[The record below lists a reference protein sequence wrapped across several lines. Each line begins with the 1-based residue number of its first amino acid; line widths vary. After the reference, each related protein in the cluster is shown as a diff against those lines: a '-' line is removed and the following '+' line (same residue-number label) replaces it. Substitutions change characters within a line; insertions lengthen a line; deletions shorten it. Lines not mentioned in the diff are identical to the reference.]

1 MENDK
6 DGLFLFLDFEKAF
19 DSVEWNFLFKV
30 LKKFDFGDNFISWVT
45 ILYTNPIFRIKN
57 NGWIS
62 KTCEM
67 SRGIRQGCPV
77 SALLYLFIAEILAI
91 KLKTNNDIKGIKIAN
106 MSTAIKNLQHADDV
120 TLALR
125 DMLSLDKAIETVKS
139 FCDHAGSKVNLNKTQ
154 CILLGKLKDK
164 HSNIGEINVTNDAV
178 RCLGI
183 FIGHDKEQ
191 CFDLNWKKN

>member
-1 MENDK
+1 M
-6 DGLFLFLDFEKAF
+6 
-19 DSVEWNFLFKV
+19 
-30 LKKFDFGDNFISWVT
+30 
-45 ILYTNPIFRIKN
+45 
-57 NGWIS
+57 
-62 KTCEM
+62 
-67 SRGIRQGCPV
+67 
-77 SALLYLFIAEILAI
+77 YLFIAEILAI
-91 KLKTNNDIKGIKIAN
+91 KLKINNDIKGIKIAN
-106 MSTAIKNLQHADDV
+106 MSTEIKNLQHADDV

-164 HSNIGEINVTNDAV
+164 HSNIDEINVTNDAV

-191 CFDLNWKKN
+191 CFDLNWKKITTIWKNFLNHGKKENLLFLEKLV

>member
-1 MENDK
+1 
-6 DGLFLFLDFEKAF
+6 
-19 DSVEWNFLFKV
+19 
-30 LKKFDFGDNFISWVT
+30 
-45 ILYTNPIFRIKN
+45 
-57 NGWIS
+57 
-62 KTCEM
+62 M
-67 SRGIRQGCPV
+67 SRGIRQGCPI

-106 MSTAIKNLQHADDV
+106 ISTENLQHADDV

-154 CILLGKLKDK
+154 CILLGKRKDK
-164 HSNIGEINVTNDAV
+164 HSNIDEINVTNDAV

-191 CFDLNWKKN
+191 CFDLNWKKITMIWKNFLNHGKKENLLFLEKLV

>member
-1 MENDK
+1 
-6 DGLFLFLDFEKAF
+6 
-19 DSVEWNFLFKV
+19 
-30 LKKFDFGDNFISWVT
+30 
-45 ILYTNPIFRIKN
+45 
-57 NGWIS
+57 
-62 KTCEM
+62 
-67 SRGIRQGCPV
+67 
-77 SALLYLFIAEILAI
+77 
-91 KLKTNNDIKGIKIAN
+91 
-106 MSTAIKNLQHADDV
+106 MSTEIKNLQHADDV

-164 HSNIGEINVTNDAV
+164 HSNIDEINVTNDAV

-191 CFDLNWKKN
+191 CFDLNWKKITMIWKNFLNHGKKENLLFLEKLV